1 MDVIGVGNETADLF
15 DALEKN
21 WTDHDFFYVH
31 YKRTDSTGEDGKFG
45 AKVAAIEA
53 FDPFVPRLV
62 ALKPDVLV
70 VTSDHSTPS
79 CLKGHSW
86 HPNPFLLVS
95 PTAGVDDVAL
105 FTERACA
112 KGMLGRF
119 RAISAMPLMLAH
131 ALKLQ
136 KYGA

>member
-1 MDVIGVGNETADLF
+1 
-15 DALEKN
+15 
-21 WTDHDFFYVH
+21 
-31 YKRTDSTGEDGKFG
+31 
-45 AKVAAIEA
+45 VAAIEA
-53 FDPFVPRLV
+53 LDPFIPRLP

-70 VTSDHSTPS
+70 VTSDHSTPAA
-79 CLKGHSW
+79 LKGHSW

-95 PTAGVDDVAL
+95 PTAGADDVAA
-105 FTERACA
+105 FAERACA

-119 RAISAMPLMLAH
+119 RSISAMPLMLAH